1 MLIFNIGKSPFRRM
15 HMDENL
21 EKLRGTFSNVRDL
34 SILELLI
41 YTDMKIGELTM
52 LNISNMDYINKVYY
66 TYNDNR

>member
-34 SILELLI
+34 AILELLI